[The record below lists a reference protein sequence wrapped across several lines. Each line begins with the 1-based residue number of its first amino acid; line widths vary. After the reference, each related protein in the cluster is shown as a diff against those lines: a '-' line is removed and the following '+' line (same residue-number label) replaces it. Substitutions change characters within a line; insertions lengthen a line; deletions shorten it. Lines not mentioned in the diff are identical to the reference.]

1 MMKRRLLTLTFA
13 CLCFKKSF
21 LIKIIAARKAREVP
35 SLTGVIQRVWN
46 KILTFLFDKGNF
58 E

>member
-1 MMKRRLLTLTFA
+1 MMKRRLLTLIFA

-21 LIKIIAARKAREVP
+21 LIKIIAGRKAREVP

-46 KILTFLFDKGNF
+46 KIFNF
-58 E
+58 FI